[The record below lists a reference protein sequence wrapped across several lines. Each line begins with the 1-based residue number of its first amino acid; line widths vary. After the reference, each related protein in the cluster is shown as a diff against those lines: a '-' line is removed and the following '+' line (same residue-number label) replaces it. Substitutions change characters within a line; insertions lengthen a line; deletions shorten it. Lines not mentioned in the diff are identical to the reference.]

1 VELTSADALRREL
14 TDFTRCPSCGTP
26 LASARCGSCGLDLA
40 GPAGERIADASRAA
54 ARALDERRRVIW
66 DVRAAQVAGAGTAPS
81 GPTEWAPEP
90 VGAPGTGPVA
100 TGPVSAPVR
109 VTTVSPPGGPAW
121 STAPIPPRSGSGAVP
136 PPGAPAPFAPAGA
149 PQPGSGFDVVRLFVL
164 AGAGLVAAA
173 ALVFAFFV
181 LAEAPAARVA
191 VLVLATAG
199 AAAGTL
205 VLRRKGIGSSAEAV
219 GGLVAALAV
228 VDAWVV
234 AALVGGAVR
243 WVVLAF
249 LLLAV
254 GLGLPAAG
262 LAARVRAWTAA
273 VLVLPLVPLCVAGA
287 VGSAWGWHLALLAAA
302 VVTLVRVPHRRLVR
316 DRFGAEPSVV
326 GVLLTLAAA
335 GLLAMALF
343 VATVLPPVAPRW
355 ETGAFAVALLL
366 AAAVARAQAPAG
378 LATAWTWAAGAL
390 AVLSGVAVLPLG
402 VGIGPLTGAAVWA
415 LLVLVP
421 TLGGRPLDADPRY
434 RALVSGGWV
443 ALVASTVPA
452 AITALASAVALL
464 GGVDGTFPARLPG
477 GAFAA
482 TGVGSGG
489 AQLLAVVV
497 LAAPLAA
504 IGRLRLAPVWRVPLE
519 PPAAPGPVLPP
530 VLGPALPPVLGAA
543 SPPVSST
550 ARPAT
555 SAGTSAVPTPHE
567 PGVRAV
573 GRVCLPAATV
583 LAVVVAAGLLRPWA
597 AALLVG
603 QLLLAAALVEG
614 ARRVPA
620 SATTWRTTLT
630 VAVFGQIALLTVLT
644 WVSRPTVALGAVAVV
659 LLLLR
664 SRPLVLADLRG
675 ALVGLATAYA
685 GAVLAV
691 WLAWAGWDGFGVV
704 GGVAVA
710 LTVVAVVLTVV
721 PRVGQDTWLAVLVV
735 AAVPAALGIAAVA
748 VERTW
753 WSAGVAAALIVLE
766 VVLLDTRSRPVAGWL
781 RVLAAGLVVP
791 TVAVLVICA
800 GAVLLP
806 GSGSPVLLPVVAVL
820 AAAAAIAAPAVAD
833 RLRRRVPDI
842 PDVPAGRAREALEL
856 ASAGTGAVALLLGI
870 VRASTGAETVL
881 ALCAILGAGATALAL
896 RPDRRPVWWVA
907 AVLWSGVVWSAL
919 AWWGVGLVEAYT
931 APPAVAAVVVGT
943 LLARRGDRWRPLVA
957 AGTALLVAPTLV
969 LALLGAAT
977 GARSAVLLAFAAVG
991 VGATL
996 LVDRAP
1002 DRRGALRALTDP
1014 LLLGTAAAALAGPI
1028 RAGHL
1033 AADTPA
1039 GSGADNARLFGAA
1052 VAWSLTGALLL
1063 AVAGRLVS
1071 ARQLALAASVE
1082 PHRRAAA
1089 QGDAAALRRWA
1100 LAPALVAGTIGA
1112 LAGARDSWA
1121 VVWVGWAVELAL
1133 LAAAVLAVRAEAA
1146 RAETMRGQTVGDGS
1160 TSSGSTSSGSTV
1172 GGSTAAASTTG
1183 GSAPLQ
1189 DGRAAT
1195 ALAAALPP
1203 GWFLWLVALAW
1214 AIGGWSPRELRV
1226 EVFALPLGLALT
1238 AMGFVA
1244 LRAALAEPDRPV
1256 VGPPAGGAWPV
1267 GWRTSVATLT
1277 PGILAT
1283 LGPSMLAI
1291 WTDPMTWR
1299 AILVVV
1305 LALGFMLLGARQM
1318 LRAPLVVGAGALPV
1332 AVVSVFAAQIGRTIS
1347 AGPWLLTLLAA
1358 GGLLLVL
1365 GIFAERRRSAAE
1377 DRTEVG
1383 APRALR

>member
-66 DVRAAQVAGAGTAPS
+66 DVRAAQVAGAGTGPS
-81 GPTEWAPEP
+81 GPTVWAPEP

-109 VTTVSPPGGPAW
+109 VTTVSPSGGPAW
-121 STAPIPPRSGSGAVP
+121 STGPVPPPFGSGAVP
-136 PPGAPAPFAPAGA
+136 PPGAPAPFAAAGA

-234 AALVGGAVR
+234 AALAGGAAR

-287 VGSAWGWHLALLAAA
+287 VGSTWAWHLALLAAA

-335 GLLAMALF
+335 GLLAVALL
-343 VATVLPPVAPRW
+343 VATVLPPVVPRW

-366 AAAVARAQAPAG
+366 AAAVARVQAPAG

-402 VGIGPLTGAAVWA
+402 VGIGPLAGAAVWA

-452 AITALASAVALL
+452 AITALASAVGLL

-477 GAFAA
+477 GAFEA

-489 AQLLAVVV
+489 AQLLAAVV
-497 LAAPLAA
+497 LAAALAA
-504 IGRLRLAPVWRVPLE
+504 IGRLRLAPVWRVPL
-519 PPAAPGPVLPP
+519 GP
-530 VLGPALPPVLGAA
+530 PPVLGAVP
-543 SPPVSST
+543 PPVSSA
-550 ARPAT
+550 ARPVITAT
-555 SAGTSAVPTPHE
+555 PTPHE

-583 LAVVVAAGLLRPWA
+583 LAVVVAAGLLRPWS

-603 QLLLAAALVEG
+603 QLLLAAALVEV

-630 VAVFGQIALLTVLT
+630 VAVFGQIALLTALT
-644 WVSRPTVALGAVAVV
+644 WVSRPTVTLGAVAVV

-675 ALVGLATAYA
+675 ALVGLAAAYA

-691 WLAWAGWDGFGVV
+691 WFAWAGWDGFGVV
-704 GGVAVA
+704 GGVAVV

-721 PRVGQDTWLAVLVV
+721 PRVGRDTWLAVLVV
-735 AAVPAALGIAAVA
+735 AAVPATLGIAAVA

-753 WSAGVAAALIVLE
+753 WSAGVAAALISLE

-833 RLRRRVPDI
+833 RLRRRV

-969 LALLGAAT
+969 LALVGAAT
-977 GARSAVLLAFAAVG
+977 GVRSAVLLAFAAVG

-996 LVDRAP
+996 LVDPAPDRAP
-1002 DRRGALRALTDP
+1002 DRRGALRALTGP
-1014 LLLGTAAAALAGPI
+1014 LLLGAAAAALAGPI

-1033 AADTPA
+1033 AAGTPA
-1039 GSGADNARLFGAA
+1039 GSGADDARLFGAA
-1052 VAWSLTGALLL
+1052 LAWSLTGALLL

-1071 ARQLALAASVE
+1071 ARQLALAASAE
-1082 PHRRAAA
+1082 PHRRPAA
-1089 QGDAAALRRWA
+1089 QGQAAALRRWA

-1146 RAETMRGQTVGDGS
+1146 RAEAVWAETMRAGS
-1160 TSSGSTSSGSTV
+1160 LTAGSLT

-1183 GSAPLQ
+1183 ETAPVQ

-1256 VGPPAGGAWPV
+1256 AGPPAGGAWPV
-1267 GWRTSVATLT
+1267 GRRTSVATLT

-1377 DRTEVG
+1377 DGTEVD
-1383 APRALR
+1383 APRVLR